1 MSECHSPWRDRLS
14 EYRDGDLS
22 REERGR
28 LEDHLRSC
36 PACARTLDELE
47 AVVRRARALEDRS
60 PPRDLWPGIEAA
72 LGTADGA
79 EEAVSALGRRSGGKR
94 SGARRRWARG
104 RSFRLTLPQLAAA
117 ALVVML
123 ISGGGA
129 WMLVRQGPVGG
140 GPGAS
145 APQGAVRTVGVDAGA
160 PDRIAPELAELER
173 ALDAVR
179 DELDPATLRVLE
191 KNLDLIDRAIA
202 DSRRALEL
210 DPANPFLERHL
221 EGAYQRKLEYLRE
234 AASVAEWSS

>member
-1 MSECHSPWRDRLS
+1 MMECHSPWRDRLS
-14 EYRDGDLS
+14 EYLEGDLS
-22 REERGR
+22 GEERGR
-28 LEDHLRSC
+28 LEDHLRTC
-36 PACARTLDELE
+36 AGCARTLEELE
-47 AVVRRARALEDRS
+47 AVVRRARTLEHRP

-72 LGTADGA
+72 LGRANDA
-79 EEAVSALGRRSGGKR
+79 EVAETVPGRRSAGKG
-94 SGARRRWARG
+94 SGAGRRWAWG
-104 RSFRLTLPQLAAA
+104 RSVRITLPQLAAA
-117 ALVVML
+117 ALAVML

-129 WMLVRQGPVGG
+129 WVLARQGPIAG

-145 APQGAVRTVGVDAGA
+145 APEAVARTVGVGAGV

-179 DELDPATLRVLE
+179 DDLDPATRRVLE

-221 EGAYQRKLEYLRE
+221 EGAYQRKLEYLRQ

>member
-14 EYRDGDLS
+14 EYLDGDLP
-22 REERGR
+22 REDRGR
-28 LEDHLRSC
+28 VEAHLGACDACSRALEELQAVVRS
-36 PACARTLDELE
+36 ARTL
-47 AVVRRARALEDRS
+47 EDRP

-72 LGTADGA
+72 LGEGRAAAPPGA
-79 EEAVSALGRRSGGKR
+79 GPVDRSAGERSRPRRAWS
-94 SGARRRWARG
+94 RG
-104 RSFRLTLPQLAAA
+104 RSVRLTVPQLAAA
-117 ALVVML
+117 ALAVML

-140 GPGAS
+140 GPGGS
-145 APQGAVRTVGVDAGA
+145 APEGAVRTVAVDAGA
-160 PDRIAPELAELER
+160 PARIAPELAELER

-210 DPANPFLERHL
+210 DPANPFLERYL
-221 EGAYQRKLEYLRE
+221 EGAYERKLEYLRQ
-234 AASVAEWSS
+234 AAEVAEWSS